1 MCQKFYLNFS
11 QSGEHC
17 DITFHKLFCN
27 LRYVL
32 GLKKKIGGKDNYG
45 VCVQFA
51 TVQLVS

>member
-1 MCQKFYLNFS
+1 MSKILLKFFAT
-11 QSGEHC
+11 GEHC
-17 DITFHKLFCN
+17 DVTFHKLFCN

-32 GLKKKIGGKDNYG
+32 GLKKIGGQDNYG